1 MSPGLRGGPI
11 KRMFR
16 FYRERKSECNVLI
29 LHKKKTDIRF
39 VCRGVM
45 SVGDFN
51 VLQIS
56 CKIVSYEAQ
65 DLHSEKIIRKIIYE
79 EFGKNFLLN

>member
-1 MSPGLRGGPI
+1 
-11 KRMFR
+11 
-16 FYRERKSECNVLI
+16 
-29 LHKKKTDIRF
+29 
-39 VCRGVM
+39 M

-79 EFGKNFLLN
+79 EFGKNFLLNWISFSFVSFALQWAIWVETRAVTQVKDFCWADI